1 MMIPIAI
8 AFTPNYFV
16 PAATMLKSLLDASTD
31 VFEVVC
37 LVSDPIPESMQQ
49 KLVRLAGGRMAFRY
63 IPLKGRLEGLYIDPR
78 YTEAAS
84 FRLLLPEL
92 LPEYEKIL

>member
-1 MMIPIAI
+1 MAAPIAI

-16 PAATMLKSLLDASTD
+16 PAAATLKSLLDSSSGS
-31 VFEVVC
+31 FEVVC
-37 LVSDPIPESMQQ
+37 LLTEPIPQQMQD
-49 KLVRLAGGRMAFRY
+49 KLFRLGNGRLSFRY
-63 IPLKGRLEGLYIDPR
+63 LPLKGRLEGLYIDPR

-92 LPEYEKIL
+92 LP